1 MIPHI
6 IWKYDE
12 WKFTYRIP
20 TTYMYISWWARIKLM
35 VRIMIMIIIDD
46 NNNDDYDAPP
56 LMTILL
62 SLSIVFCKIKRTVN
76 KYRVENIL
84 LIRISLYTST
94 YYITIY

>member
-6 IWKYDE
+6 IWKCVE
-12 WKFTYRIP
+12 WKFTYRTP

-62 SLSIVFCKIKRTVN
+62 SLLSIVYMLN
-76 KYRVENIL
+76 K
-84 LIRISLYTST
+84 THC
-94 YYITIY
+94 